1 MEIIV
6 KLIPK
11 LNNSCFWVLGDGTDT
26 DAWQHTWI
34 QEGVRVIDQIE
45 AIPTL
50 MICKILKCVSLW
62 MRMVIG
68 TGFCYKDG
76 YLQI

>member
-26 DAWQHTWI
+26 DAWQRTWI
-34 QEGVRVIDQIE
+34 QEGVRVIDQVF
-45 AIPTL
+45 
-50 MICKILKCVSLW
+50 KILKCVSLW
-62 MRMVIG
+62 MRMVI
-68 TGFCYKDG
+68 
-76 YLQI
+76 